1 MAKPEPS
8 PAKAKPVR
16 DNRRKPPREK
26 EWWVEEHKG
35 GERAKP
41 EERQAP
47 VGAAFF
53 RTVEEYDQ
61 TQAEKNLT
69 DLNPRLL
76 AEADPEPGAWGYV
89 ALLETTSPQREIE
102 KIKHALPLPPAAR
115 GVIVDSGL
123 SLRAIVADT
132 QDLGILMEFNFME
145 EASFDCWIQNEW
157 VGERVFAGKRELLR
171 RAERLLKRYL
181 RRGARSAEESVNAPS
196 PTGALPPG
204 RTDWS

>member
-1 MAKPEPS
+1 M
-8 PAKAKPVR
+8 
-16 DNRRKPPREK
+16 
-26 EWWVEEHKG
+26 
-35 GERAKP
+35 
-41 EERQAP
+41 
-47 VGAAFF
+47 GAAFF

-102 KIKHALPLPPAAR
+102 KIKRALPLPPAAR

>member
-8 PAKAKPVR
+8 PAKAEPVR
-16 DNRRKPPREK
+16 DNRRKPSREK
-26 EWWVEEHKG
+26 EWRVEEHKG

-41 EERQAP
+41 AERQAP

-69 DLNPRLL
+69 DLNPQLL

-102 KIKHALPLPPAAR
+102 KIKRALPLPLNAR

-181 RRGARSAEESVNAPS
+181 RRGARSAEESVNAPG

>member
-1 MAKPEPS
+1 MAKPKPS
-8 PAKAKPVR
+8 PAKAEPVR

-26 EWWVEEHKG
+26 EWRVEEHKG

-69 DLNPRLL
+69 DLNPQLL
-76 AEADPEPGAWGYV
+76 AAADPEPGAWGYV

-102 KIKHALPLPPAAR
+102 KIKRALPLPPAAR

-145 EASFDCWIQNEW
+145 EASFDCWIRNEW

-181 RRGARSAEESVNAPS
+181 RRGARSAEEAVDAPS